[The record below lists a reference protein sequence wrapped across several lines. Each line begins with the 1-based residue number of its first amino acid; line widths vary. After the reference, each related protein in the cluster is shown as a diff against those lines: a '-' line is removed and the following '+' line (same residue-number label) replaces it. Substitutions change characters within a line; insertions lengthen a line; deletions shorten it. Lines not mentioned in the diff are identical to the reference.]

1 MFNKKFTRLFLF
13 GVCLATLGG
22 ATVSFASSEAQ
33 DSSEIKQML
42 DELYAQKK
50 NLEEKEKALS
60 EQQDAVAQ
68 ERQRLQFLLSKTETL
83 LGNYRGM
90 GYGAADE
97 KTDAENAENVSD
109 IEPASGNAR
118 PQARGKNEEVGV
130 ERRTK
135 DQEKPEVP
143 AVVVD
148 EGGVLLPKGKVVLE
162 PSLQYS
168 RSSALRVNI
177 DGYTIIPAINIGSF
191 ELSEVDRDIVTS
203 ALTARVG
210 LTGRL
215 ELEAYVPFVWRED
228 STTRRPIGSGTNSD
242 VTTVTDGYGIG
253 DVEFAAHYQIN
264 EGKNNWPFF
273 IGNMRFKSV
282 TGEGPFDVPTD
293 SSTGV
298 QTEIPTGSGFYSL
311 NPSVT
316 MLFPSDPVV
325 FFGNLGYVYNME
337 RDYGGSTGKID
348 PGDSVSMG
356 IGMGFSVNDRA
367 SYSLGYSHSTV
378 FETEQNGQTL
388 SNSDILQVGS
398 MAFGYSYRLTDN
410 VSASFNVSAGLTED
424 APDVQTTLRIPIAF
438 DFF

>member
-1 MFNKKFTRLFLF
+1 MFYTRFARLFLS
-13 GVCLATLGG
+13 GACLAMLGMPC
-22 ATVSFASSEAQ
+22 VSYASSEVHNP
-33 DSSEIKQML
+33 SEIKQML
-42 DELYAQKK
+42 EDLHAQKQK
-50 NLEEKEKALS
+50 LEEKEKELS
-60 EQQDAVAQ
+60 AQQEAVVQ

-83 LGNYRGM
+83 LGDYRGM
-90 GYGAADE
+90 GYGGAGEE
-97 KTDAENAENVSD
+97 KPLEDGESVSSV
-109 IEPASGNAR
+109 EPSSGDDR
-118 PQARGKNEEVGV
+118 SQARGENEEVGV
-130 ERRTK
+130 ERKTE
-135 DQEKPEVP
+135 DQAKPDVP

-177 DGYTIIPAINIGSF
+177 DGYTIIPAINIGAF
-191 ELSEVDRDIVTS
+191 ELSEVDRDIVTT

-210 LTGRL
+210 VTNRL
-215 ELEAYVPFVWRED
+215 EMEAYVPFVWRED
-228 STTRRPIGSGTNSD
+228 STTARPIGVGTSSN
-242 VTTVTDGYGIG
+242 VTSTTDGYGIG
-253 DVEFAAHYQIN
+253 DVELAAHYQIN
-264 EGKNNWPFF
+264 DGKNNWPFF

-293 SSTGV
+293 SATGI

-316 MLFPSDPVV
+316 ALFPSDPVV

-337 RDYGGSTGKID
+337 HDYGGSTGKIN
-348 PGDSVSMG
+348 PGDSISFG
-356 IGMGFSVNDRA
+356 LGMGFSINDRA

-410 VSASFNVSAGLTED
+410 ISASFNVNAGLTDD
-424 APDVQTTLRIPIAF
+424 APDVQTTFRVPISF
-438 DFF
+438 DLF